1 MRKSDPLIVEA
12 MRADRRL
19 TSLSNARY
27 YGDGKSLS
35 TFPVINSPSEIMQKG
50 VRALRDHSF
59 SIDFVL
65 WKYTDLPQNSW
76 GDYYRGN
83 NRPEVREWIS
93 QSIEFHKLFMKG
105 ETPHWRN
112 FILLEKGGSE

>member
-19 TSLSNARY
+19 TSLSNGRY
-27 YGDGKSLS
+27 YS
-35 TFPVINSPSEIMQKG
+35 VINSPIEIMQKG
-50 VRALRDHSF
+50 VRSLANHNF
-59 SIDFVL
+59 AIDFVL
-65 WKYTDLPQNSW
+65 WVTTDLHQNSW
-76 GDYYRGN
+76 GDYYRGR

-93 QSIEFHKLFMKG
+93 QSIEFYKLFMKG

-112 FILLEKGGSE
+112 FIPLEKGGSE